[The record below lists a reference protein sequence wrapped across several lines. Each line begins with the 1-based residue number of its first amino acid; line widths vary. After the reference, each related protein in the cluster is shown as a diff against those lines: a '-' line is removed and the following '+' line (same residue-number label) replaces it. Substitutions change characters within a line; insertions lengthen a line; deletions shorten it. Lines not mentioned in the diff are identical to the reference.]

1 MGAKSRAD
9 VTPEIRGGLKRCLK
23 IMEDSGR
30 PLSTVWK
37 ELFEDDPATAMR
49 LAIST
54 LPKEMD
60 VTTTNLSPEQWLEMM
75 ADASESESTGPEDTV
90 PGQLH

>member
-9 VTPEIRGGLKRCLK
+9 VTPEIRGALKRALK
-23 IMEDSGR
+23 IMEESGK
-30 PLSTVWK
+30 PLSTIWTR
-37 ELFEDDPATAMR
+37 LFDDDPATAMR

-60 VTTTNLSPEQWLEMM
+60 ITATTLSPEQWLEVM
-75 ADASESESTGPEDTV
+75 ADGSKSEGADPEETLS
-90 PGQLH
+90 GQLH